1 MKVGFNTNIPYKGKT
16 YHVQTEDCG
25 LSNPH
30 ILTLLYYE
38 GAILASRRTSYE
50 PFIGRPDCSQ
60 KILELM
66 NLQHKLMMK
75 ELVAGKHTA
84 PSGGGS
90 PADPAGT
97 VGGKPEEKPAEGR
110 DTAQQARCNPVA
122 PASSAQAT
130 APAALEPG
138 KAAGTGGKSKP
149 EEGHKTKGHAGAKG
163 QIKNSLDD
171 VLIDFILRNRQE

>member
-60 KILELM
+60 KIQELM

-75 ELVAGKHTA
+75 ELIAGKHT
-84 PSGGGS
+84 PS
-90 PADPAGT
+90 AD
-97 VGGKPEEKPAEGR
+97 
-110 DTAQQARCNPVA
+110 
-122 PASSAQAT
+122 SA
-130 APAALEPG
+130 
-138 KAAGTGGKSKP
+138 P
-149 EEGHKTKGHAGAKG
+149 EEGKAEEKCESRPAPEQARGTQTETGSGAERTTTPAAPEPGPSKPGNEGPEQKMKSVKDAGSDKG
-163 QIKNSLDD
+163 QMVNSLDD
-171 VLIDFILRNRQE
+171 VLINFILRNKQE